1 MVPSRASVLSLY
13 RQTLRAAQQFSNYN
27 FREYAL
33 RYAREDFRAAKPLSD
48 ADAIAQAYQRGKTQL
63 QMLQRQS
70 AVSAMYPQAK
80 HAME

>member
-13 RQTLRAAQQFSNYN
+13 RQTLRAAKQFSNYN
-27 FREYAL
+27 FREYSL
-33 RYAREDFRAAKPLSD
+33 RYVREDFRAAMPLSD
-48 ADAIAQAYQRGKTQL
+48 ADAIAKAYQRGKIQL

-70 AVSAMYPQAK
+70 AVSAMYPQMK